1 MFGHIHKNK
10 LKTTKTTNIME
21 FVEEGLIPIIAI
33 LSAVALPIGF
43 GMYLGLVSM
52 RTKSKENME
61 LIKQG
66 IVPPPQSKP
75 TPNRYRSLRNGFLCI
90 GIALGLIIGNI
101 AETYLS
107 ALEDGYTMAACV
119 LLFLG
124 LAYVLFYFVTKDKD
138 LEA

>member
-1 MFGHIHKNK
+1 
-10 LKTTKTTNIME
+10 ME
-21 FVEEGLIPIIAI
+21 FIEDGLIPIIAL

-43 GMYLGLVSM
+43 GMYLALVGIRS
-52 RTKSKENME
+52 KNKENME

-75 TPNRYRSLRNGFLCI
+75 TPNRYRSLRNGFLCV

-101 AETYLS
+101 VTEIFHT
-107 ALEDGYTMAACV
+107 LEEVYIMASFV

-124 LAYVLFYFVTKDKD
+124 LAYILFYFVTKDKD
-138 LEA
+138 LEG

>member
-1 MFGHIHKNK
+1 
-10 LKTTKTTNIME
+10 ME
-21 FVEEGLIPIIAI
+21 FIEDGLVPIIAI
-33 LSAVALPIGF
+33 LSTIALPIGF

-52 RTKSKENME
+52 RTKNKENME

-101 AETYLS
+101 AETYLN
-107 ALEDGYTMAACV
+107 LDGTYIIAASV

>member
-1 MFGHIHKNK
+1 
-10 LKTTKTTNIME
+10 ME

-52 RTKSKENME
+52 RTKNKENME

-66 IVPPPQSKP
+66 IAPPPQSKP

-101 AETYLS
+101 AAEVFRNLEETYIMV
-107 ALEDGYTMAACV
+107 AFV

-138 LEA
+138 LEG